1 MSDENVTAQRPAL
14 SPIGFADAV
23 SEYERGQR
31 DLLNALLAP
40 NPEVSAKFAKM
51 CNCDPDVHGRMTID
65 TAFWITEVAVQLGI
79 TSKFDQG
86 LDGDGY

>member
-1 MSDENVTAQRPAL
+1 MEKDSVSTAAAHGA
-14 SPIGFADAV
+14 SPIGCADVV

-40 NPEVSAKFAKM
+40 NPEVAAKFAKM
-51 CNCDPDVHGRMTID
+51 CNCDPDVHGRMTMD

-79 TSKFDQG
+79 KSKFD
-86 LDGDGY
+86 